1 MKATCLLKSTIKLTT
16 EWHRMTSP
24 VVGGPPMERVC
35 TGWRDDVTVAA
46 DDDNGVMIIQ
56 ISMQTHTWGGY
67 QNMSGGQ
74 IGTCSATDHRPKGEG
89 SVPCTSS
96 LSQREFYVSMIM
108 KEMKAVAGRGG
119 FWDSQTT
126 DQTNSLSLRC
136 AVVRYES
143 VKAFSRIA
151 STTYFQHNFW
161 DIIVNSVRAS
171 YMEQRF
177 LN

>member
-74 IGTCSATDHRPKGEG
+74 IGTCSATDHRPPTKGRRERPLHVLPVSKGVLCFYDNEG
-89 SVPCTSS
+89 NEGCCWSWWFLGFADNGPNQFTQPQVRCG
-96 LSQREFYVSMIM
+96 QIWKRESIL
-108 KEMKAVAGRGG
+108 K
-119 FWDSQTT
+119 
-126 DQTNSLSLRC
+126 NSFNN
-136 AVVRYES
+136 V
-143 VKAFSRIA
+143 FP
-151 STTYFQHNFW
+151 T
-161 DIIVNSVRAS
+161 
-171 YMEQRF
+171 
-177 LN
+177 